1 MRPASATALTL
12 ATLTALSCGDIAA
25 PIRDDLY
32 EWRLIVPSG
41 AAADTVHF
49 HWARA
54 DLPVRV
60 WVEPVGTLP
69 ELMQLAI
76 DTWESVY
83 LYREFQA
90 RLVSDST
97 TADVLVRGAA
107 APGPSKA
114 QAGVRRLH
122 SALAPECSGAT
133 DLDVSPDLSE
143 LRLPIRIF
151 INPVLGSV
159 PNLDRCLG
167 LTTIHELGHALGIFA
182 HSPNQT
188 DIMYADPVVEQPSL
202 LDRETA
208 EALYHLP
215 PTITAV
221 RAAPGT
227 LE

>member
-1 MRPASATALTL
+1 MRGAPIAGLTL
-12 ATLTALSCGDIAA
+12 ATLVLACGEIAA

-41 AAADTVHF
+41 VTADTIHF
-49 HWARA
+49 HWGPA

-60 WVEPVGTLP
+60 WVEDVENLP
-69 ELMQLAI
+69 ELMQRAI

-90 RLVSDST
+90 RLVSDSAG
-97 TADVLVRGAA
+97 ADVIVRGAS
-107 APGPSKA
+107 APGPSKV
-114 QAGVRRLH
+114 GSGTVRLL
-122 SALAPECSGAT
+122 SALARECSGAT
-133 DLDVSPDLSE
+133 DLDVNPELTE

-151 INPVLGSV
+151 ITPVSGEV
-159 PNLDRCLG
+159 PNLQRCLG

-188 DIMYADPVVEQPSL
+188 DIMYADPVVEQPSVP
-202 LDRETA
+202 DRETA

-221 RAAPGT
+221 RPN
-227 LE
+227 

>member
-1 MRPASATALTL
+1 MMRVTRAPALAL
-12 ATLTALSCGDIAA
+12 ATLTLLACGDIAE
-25 PIRDDLY
+25 PLRNDLY

-41 AAADTVHF
+41 ATEDTIHF
-49 HWARA
+49 HWARS

-60 WVEPVGTLP
+60 WVEDVENLP
-69 ELMQLAI
+69 ELMQRAI
-76 DTWESVY
+76 DTWEAVY

-90 RLVSDST
+90 QRVSDSAG
-97 TADVLVRGAA
+97 ADVIVRGAP
-107 APGPSKA
+107 APAKA
-114 QAGVRRLH
+114 QLGATRLN

-151 INPVLGSV
+151 IDPVTGDV
-159 PNLDRCLG
+159 PNLQRCLG

-182 HSPNQT
+182 HSPNPT
-188 DIMYADPVVEQPSL
+188 DLMYADPEVEQPSL

-221 RAAPGT
+221 RAGPVP